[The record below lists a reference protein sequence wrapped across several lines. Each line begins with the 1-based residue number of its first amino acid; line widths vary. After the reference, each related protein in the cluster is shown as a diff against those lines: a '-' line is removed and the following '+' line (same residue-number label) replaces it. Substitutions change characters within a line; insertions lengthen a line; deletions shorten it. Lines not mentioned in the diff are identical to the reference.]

1 MELPRFHPPPENS
14 QGSATGGR
22 KQNIEDY
29 RPGYPRFTAL
39 LSAYDPYLLCRRF
52 SRLRARILLLKQDK
66 LSLLEQRLDEVDR
79 EEVCPLFLGMSRSDR
94 NAQRAS
100 VLEEIESSLT
110 EYDAFAE
117 RTHKMLSL
125 NPAQRRDVESLGNWL
140 DGTGCVA
147 GEETAYL
154 GHHQDL
160 VSLAP
165 AGDNAVLQL
174 EAWVEDKFIRF
185 DRRFNKNRD
194 LDTSSDPNVYIYSGH
209 LIKNSV
215 KALLLLLITF
225 LLLLPVVICNLVS
238 TVSIRIAVV
247 MASTI
252 FYLLV
257 ISQLTRSKTMDL
269 VLAGATYATVLIVF
283 ISGTGNSDLGG

>member
-1 MELPRFHPPPENS
+1 VVESRTVSVQSLHLTCK
-14 QGSATGGR
+14 GSGGSKADG
-22 KQNIEDY
+22 KQVEDY

-110 EYDAFAE
+110 EYGIVGNSIPFGLCAIFDQPTDAFAE

-185 DRRFNKNRD
+185 DRRFNKV
-194 LDTSSDPNVYIYSGH
+194 VYLTYPCVVSVYRRYSC
-209 LIKNSV
+209 
-215 KALLLLLITF
+215 F
-225 LLLLPVVICNLVS
+225 
-238 TVSIRIAVV
+238 
-247 MASTI
+247 
-252 FYLLV
+252 
-257 ISQLTRSKTMDL
+257 D
-269 VLAGATYATVLIVF
+269 
-283 ISGTGNSDLGG
+283 